1 MEILESTLLG
11 NPVRSWLVAAGVTLL
26 VAALLRLFVRVL
38 LARVQDL
45 ASRTSI
51 PYDDALVR
59 ALRRTGWLFILA
71 VAIRIGLEGI
81 SLPPVVESWIDR
93 LVLFA
98 VLLQVGLW
106 ASSWMGDVL
115 DAWRR
120 RRFADDPE
128 ALSSYNLL
136 RYAALVLVWSAVL
149 LLFLDNVGIDVTA
162 LIAGL
167 GVGGIAIALALQSL
181 LGDLF
186 ASLSIVLDKPFLVG
200 DFLIVDDKLGTV
212 ESIGL
217 KTTRLRSLSGEQLV
231 FANADLLDSR
241 IRNYGRM
248 QERRAV
254 FRFGVVY
261 GTDPAKL
268 RAIPGI
274 VRESIEALEN
284 TRFDRS
290 HFKSFGDSS
299 LEFETVYYMTVPDY
313 NSYMDV
319 QQAINL
325 TLFERFAAE
334 GIEFA
339 FPTRTVY
346 SHAVASGPA
355 RNADSDPAAGRRSVD
370 DPGESV

>member
-1 MEILESTLLG
+1 MEILDHTWLG
-11 NPVRSWLVAAGVTLL
+11 NPVRNWLVTLG
-26 VAALLRLFVRVL
+26 VAAVAAAALHLVVKVL
-38 LARVQDL
+38 LARVQRL
-45 ASRTSI
+45 ASRTDM
-51 PYDDALVR
+51 PYDDAVVG
-59 ALRRTGWLFILA
+59 ALRGTRWFFVIA
-71 VAIRIGLEGI
+71 VAVRLGSRGLALPDLADVWLDRI
-81 SLPPVVESWIDR
+81 
-93 LVLFA
+93 VLFA

-106 ASSWMGDVL
+106 VSSWAEQVL

-120 RRFADDPE
+120 HRYADDAE
-128 ALSSYNLL
+128 ALSSYNLF
-136 RYAALVLVWSAVL
+136 RYAALVVVWGSVV
-149 LLFLDNVGIDVTA
+149 LLFLDNAGVDVTA
-162 LIAGL
+162 LVAGL
-167 GVGGIAIALALQSL
+167 GVGGIAIALAIQSI

-200 DFLIVDDKLGTV
+200 DFLIVDDKMGTV

-231 FANADLLDSR
+231 FANSDLLKSR

-248 QERRAV
+248 EERRAV
-254 FRFGVVY
+254 FAFGVVY

-274 VRESIEALEN
+274 VREAIEAQEN

-290 HFKSFGDSS
+290 HFKGFGDSS
-299 LEFETVYYMTVPDY
+299 LDFETVYYMTVPDY
-313 NSYMDV
+313 NAYMDV

-325 TLFERFAAE
+325 ALFERFSEE

-346 SHAVASGPA
+346 AEAVGP
-355 RNADSDPAAGRRSVD
+355 RRREAEGD
-370 DPGESV
+370 GDLG